1 MNKTAQ
7 AIVEESVKE
16 KIQVESS
23 DHDQLYLKLQKEAEI
38 RMQLDEFARE
48 LSQARQKR
56 NEH

>member
-7 AIVEESVKE
+7 AIIEESVKE
-16 KIQVESS
+16 KIQEESS
-23 DHDQLYLKLQKEAEI
+23 GHDPLYLKLQKEAEI